1 MSTGWKACPRVRS
14 LGAAPGILI
23 LCLSPWATVQLGLV
37 MGFVTALVC
46 PWLQLGLVM
55 GLVTALVCPCLA
67 QTSIGSFLI

>member
-1 MSTGWKACPRVRS
+1 
-14 LGAAPGILI
+14 
-23 LCLSPWATVQLGLV
+23 VQLGLV